1 MIILRVDSF
10 ATYAYSRR
18 NLPAGIFYCFLFS
31 QKYFANESTLNI
43 DISRDYCAFSQLKAK
58 TSNM

>member
-1 MIILRVDSF
+1 MIILRVDLF

-43 DISRDYCAFSQLKAK
+43 DISRDYCAFS
-58 TSNM
+58 

>member
-10 ATYAYSRR
+10 VIATYAYSRR

-43 DISRDYCAFSQLKAK
+43 DISRDYCAFS
-58 TSNM
+58 